1 MYKFKKILINI
12 LKLFITQEPDDEED
26 ETDLFILETLVDLIP
41 TTAKVFKIIIIL
53 YFYVFLNFQM
63 VKDYFIEPFKM
74 LYPEMKI
81 YLSEERDINDNI

>member
-1 MYKFKKILINI
+1 
-12 LKLFITQEPDDEED
+12 
-26 ETDLFILETLVDLIP
+26 
-41 TTAKVFKIIIIL
+41 
-53 YFYVFLNFQM
+53 M